1 MSAVAETMTLTKAL
15 VELKLLTKRIEKKID
30 TIRFIAVKKGDVL
43 PAFIKSQAQFEKD
56 QRASWQSLN
65 DLMSR
70 RRKIKTA
77 LVVKNAT
84 TTVEVAGETI
94 TIAEAIEKKNLAS
107 TEKRILMQVRAA
119 LAEGEEEVDQHN
131 YLVNERIAKLLETSY
146 GNREKQLS
154 KEDFERIARPFKE
167 GSMATLIDPLS
178 CSKLAEKLEEK
189 LEKFLSEVDVCL
201 SIANATT
208 NITVL

>member
-1 MSAVAETMTLTKAL
+1 MSAVAKTMTLTKAL

-30 TIRFIAVKKGDVL
+30 TIKFIAVKKGDVL
-43 PAFIKSQAQFEKD
+43 PAFIKSQAEFEKD

-84 TTVEVAGETI
+84 TTVEVAGEAM
-94 TIAEAIEKKNLAS
+94 TIAKAIEKKNLVS
-107 TEKRILMQVRAA
+107 TEKKILKQMRAA
-119 LAEGEEEVDQHN
+119 LADGEREVDRHN
-131 YLVNERIAKLLETSY
+131 HLVNERIAKLLETSY

-154 KEDFERIARPFKE
+154 KEDFERIVRPFKK
-167 GSMATLIDPLS
+167 GSMATLIDPLN
-178 CSKLAEKLEEK
+178 CSKLAETLEEK
-189 LEKFLSEVDVCL
+189 LEKFFSEVDVCL